1 MRNCELSEDFAAS
14 SLNRVELIPSI
25 GVKRLDWDSAFFG
38 CEVGMVHWSLELKER
53 ITNEQEFDLIYVYSS
68 DPLGL
73 GDQKGYPYHMELV
86 DHKLVLEC
94 PIEDFQM
101 SGVSNLRVEEW
112 RESEISKELY
122 ELAIMSGEH
131 SRFRVDPYLP
141 LASFEGLYRKW
152 IESSLQSKD
161 EVVLV
166 HRQNEL
172 VRGMISLNCANET
185 GTIELM
191 AVHPDCRGQQLGQAL
206 IETAYQWQKEQG
218 SRLLKVTTQ
227 NSNEGAVKFYKR
239 FGYKTES
246 LTYLYHFWR
255 KDFVEKTGKKV

>member
-1 MRNCELSEDFAAS
+1 
-14 SLNRVELIPSI
+14 
-25 GVKRLDWDSAFFG
+25 LDWDSAFFG
-38 CEVGMVHWSLELKER
+38 CEVGTVNWSSELKER
-53 ITNEQEFDLIYVYSS
+53 IARELEFDLVYVHSS
-68 DPLGL
+68 DPFYLE
-73 GDQKGYPYHMELV
+73 DRQHYPYYMELV
-86 DHKLVLEC
+86 DHKLVLGC

-101 SGVSNLRVEEW
+101 NGAPNVQVEEW

-122 ELAIMSGEH
+122 ELALMSGEH
-131 SRFRVDPYLP
+131 SRFRVDSYLP
-141 LASFEGLYRKW
+141 FASFEGLYRKW
-152 IESSLQSKD
+152 IESSLESQYKG
-161 EVVLV
+161 VLV
-166 HRQNEL
+166 YRQHDL